1 MGPSP
6 AEGQGGHG
14 LGRGGADPRQP
25 RLRPRVAH
33 GGRDARTSAGCRLP
47 GSGRLC
53 SWVVLVGVTT
63 EDAAGGTPATSFGGT
78 RAARG
83 RRMMATTMI
92 HGLKATP
99 PLYERGRRVGRRRLP
114 SPPWSHPARHL
125 LDPLSFRRHL
135 PRPPAA
141 GDPAL
146 VCSVPCFS
154 RTQIGLRG
162 GCFGLCTV
170 SGATCPRSCGG
181 LRWLQP
187 TPPAAFSPTHG
198 ENGLQVS
205 GRSFSARSPVRGVVS
220 FATDPSPWAQEEGR
234 RAWEEVGP
242 GPHLCWRTVP
252 APHLRL
258 PDPARNRAL
267 PEAPGYRERTGPGC
281 ALNRRAASLKK
292 TRGCSGRRRP

>member
-6 AEGQGGHG
+6 TEGQGGHG

-25 RLRPRVAH
+25 RLGPRVAH

-125 LDPLSFRRHL
+125 LVPLSFVATCLARLPQATQLWSVLRRVLAALRSGCVEDASASARSQVPPVLGRVVGSGGYSRHRRRPSVLRTGRTASKCPGEVSQPGPLSVESCPLPPTL
-135 PRPPAA
+135 PR
-141 GDPAL
+141 
-146 VCSVPCFS
+146 
-154 RTQIGLRG
+154 GLRRKAG
-162 GCFGLCTV
+162 GPGKRSGLDR
-170 SGATCPRSCGG
+170 TCAGGRSLPRIRVC
-181 LRWLQP
+181 P
-187 TPPAAFSPTHG
+187 TPPGTGPFPRHPVTGS
-198 ENGLQVS
+198 
-205 GRSFSARSPVRGVVS
+205 VRGR
-220 FATDPSPWAQEEGR
+220 G
-234 RAWEEVGP
+234 
-242 GPHLCWRTVP
+242 
-252 APHLRL
+252 AP
-258 PDPARNRAL
+258 
-267 PEAPGYRERTGPGC
+267 
-281 ALNRRAASLKK
+281 
-292 TRGCSGRRRP
+292 

>member
-6 AEGQGGHG
+6 AEEQGGHG
-14 LGRGGADPRQP
+14 LGRGDADLRQP
-25 RLRPRVAH
+25 RLGPRVAH

-63 EDAAGGTPATSFGGT
+63 EDTAGGTPATSFGGT

-125 LDPLSFRRHL
+125 LVPLSF
-135 PRPPAA
+135 
-141 GDPAL
+141 
-146 VCSVPCFS
+146 V
-154 RTQIGLRG
+154 
-162 GCFGLCTV
+162 
-170 SGATCPRSCGG
+170 ATCLARLPQATQLWSVLRRVLAALRSGCVED
-181 LRWLQP
+181 
-187 TPPAAFSPTHG
+187 ASA
-198 ENGLQVS
+198 
-205 GRSFSARSPVRGVVS
+205 SARSQVPPVLGRVVGS
-220 FATDPSPWAQEEGR
+220 GGYSRHRRRLSVPRTGRTASKCPGEVSQPGPMSVESCHPSPWAQEEGR

-252 APHLRL
+252 APHPRL